1 MRLSEYLLKISE
13 IENPSIAFAFRER
26 KCDAEVGVD
35 TEDFKFI
42 HVALFLKNDL
52 KNRENVGNCYIQ
64 IKIY

>member
-42 HVALFLKNDL
+42 HVALFLKNMT
-52 KNRENVGNCYIQ
+52 
-64 IKIY
+64 